1 MARIPLVTEFKP
13 KGIDAAIREFKR
25 LETTGQKFS
34 FAMKKAFVPATA
46 GLAALGAAATK
57 FVSAGEAAAT
67 SNARIR
73 QVADSMGLFG
83 EASEDVTKKLVKQAE
98 ATARLTGVDQNMI
111 KQGQATLL
119 TFGNIAKSADEMGGA
134 FDRATQLTVDLAAA
148 GFGSVETNAI
158 QLGKALNDPI
168 TGLSALSRSG
178 VTFTET
184 EKELIKTLVESGK
197 QFEAQDMI
205 LKAIEKQVGG
215 TAEATANST
224 DKLKVGFSQMAEQVG
239 MALLPLVEA
248 VVPVLIELFTFMGEH
263 TNVVIGLGIAIGSV
277 AAAIVATNVAMK
289 AYKTAVL
296 IAKGVTIAFNAV
308 LALNPIVLIVAA
320 VAALIAA
327 FVVLQKKFDI
337 IGLAIK
343 GMKKA
348 FDLAW
353 DGIRWV
359 INKIID
365 GLNMVIELLNKIPLV
380 DIPELSHLGESAE
393 EAAGKMGALVGATL
407 AAKAAAEESEEPWS
421 KLERGIINVEK
432 ESDKLEKTLGSVDK
446 AFDPLNEGIET
457 ATTRLDK
464 FFNTLDQ
471 KEATEKFV
479 EDLQE
484 IQKRL
489 TGAAEGSEEFEDAQN
504 EAYEA
509 LRTLRQERDDLDD
522 SFFEALKINIDTG
535 DLERAWTLMTQLVDL
550 GGRIDV
556 PSTFEDMF
564 NMGFGVP
571 NLQQDLLTGR
581 QDGMVGDNYNIIMP
595 PGTTPQDVLESQRQ
609 TNARRGVANYEV
621 AGAGVL

>member
-184 EKELIKTLVESGK
+184 EKELIKTLVDSGK

-239 MALLPLVEA
+239 MALLPLVET
-248 VVPVLIELFTFMGEH
+248 VVPVLIGLFTFMGEH

-289 AYKTAVL
+289 AYKAAVL

-308 LALNPIVLIVAA
+308 LALNPIVLIVAS

-337 IGLAIK
+337 IGIAIR
-343 GMKKA
+343 GMKAA

-353 DGIRWV
+353 DGIKWV

-365 GLNMVIELLNKIPLV
+365 GLNMVIDLLNKIPLV

-393 EAAGKMGALVGATL
+393 EAAGSMGKLVGQAI
-407 AAKAAAEESEEPWS
+407 AAKDAAIASQEPWGRF
-421 KLERGIINVEK
+421 ERGIDNARK
-432 ESDKLEKTLGSVDK
+432 QGDKLETTLGSIDK
-446 AFDPLNEGIET
+446 AFDPLNEGIQT

-471 KEATEKFV
+471 KEATERFV
-479 EDLQE
+479 EDMQDIAE
-484 IQKRL
+484 RL
-489 TGAAEGSEEFEDAQN
+489 GNAAAGSEEFEDAQN

-522 SFFEALKINIDTG
+522 AFFEALKINIDTG
-535 DLERAWTLMTQLVDL
+535 DLQRAWTLMTQLVEL

-556 PSTFEDMF
+556 PGTFEDMF

-571 NLQQDLLTGR
+571 NLSQDLLTGR
-581 QDGMVGDNYNIIMP
+581 TDGMTGDNLTIIMP

>member
-13 KGIDAAIREFKR
+13 KGIDHAIREFKR

-34 FAMKKAFVPATA
+34 FAMKKAFLPATA
-46 GLAALGAAATK
+46 ALAGLGAAATK
-57 FVSAGEAAAT
+57 FVNAGEEAAT

-83 EASEDVTKKLVKQAE
+83 EASEEVTKKLVKQSE

-134 FDRATQLTVDLAAA
+134 FDRATQLTIDLAAA

-224 DKLKVGFSQMAEQVG
+224 DKLKVGFSQMSEQIG

-263 TNVVIGLGIAIGSV
+263 TNVVIGLGIAIGTV

-289 AYKTAVL
+289 AYKAAVL
-296 IAKGVTIAFNAV
+296 VAKGVTLAFNAV

-320 VAALIAA
+320 VAALVAA
-327 FVVLQKKFDI
+327 FIVLQKKFDI
-337 IGLAIK
+337 IGLAIR
-343 GMKKA
+343 GMKVA
-348 FDLAW
+348 FDRAW

-365 GLNMVIELLNKIPLV
+365 GLNMVIELLNAIPFV

-393 EAAGKMGALVGATL
+393 EAAGRMGEFVGQAL
-407 AAKAAAEESEEPWS
+407 AAKDAVDAGREPMGRFETSIS
-421 KLERGIINVEK
+421 KVRK
-432 ESDKLEKTLGSVDK
+432 EGDKLETTLGDVDK
-446 AFDPLNEGIET
+446 ALDPLNEGIET
-457 ATTRLDK
+457 ATTRLDR
-464 FFNTLDQ
+464 FFDTLDQ
-471 KEATEKFV
+471 KEATDKFI

-489 TGAAEGSEEFEDAQN
+489 SGAAEGSEEFEDAQN

-509 LRTLRQERDDLDD
+509 LRTLREERDDLSD

-535 DLERAWTLMTQLVDL
+535 DLERAWTIMTQLVDL
-550 GGRIDV
+550 GGRIEV
-556 PSTFEDMF
+556 PSTYEDMF

-571 NLQQDLLTGR
+571 NLQQDLFTGR
-581 QDGMVGDNYNIIMP
+581 QDGMVGDQYNIIMP